1 MINHILTF
9 LNSGVQ
15 HKYKTITERN
25 LYIFTEQQNKVHE
38 FEFFF
43 FLRDWMTYLATLI
56 FSRRF

>member
-1 MINHILTF
+1 MINQILTF

-25 LYIFTEQQNKVHE
+25 LYIFTKQQNKVHE
-38 FEFFF
+38 FEFF

-56 FSRRF
+56 FTWRF